1 MQMQN
6 ERKKLEELNLL
17 DDFLFN
23 AMMTYPEMGEKFTRK
38 ILKLLFNKEF
48 RNLKVIAQKSY
59 GGLNTDLRGARLDV
73 YVESDDSAEIDASED
88 VSVYDLEP
96 DKNDKAKYIAAFPQ
110 RIRFYHAII
119 DSRSL
124 KSGEDFGKLKR
135 VYVIFICNYDPF
147 GYDRVKYTIR
157 NMCVEEPEMPYDD
170 GAQTTVLYTKGTK
183 GDDISEELRQFLNYM
198 ENTTQTNAV
207 NDTLKDIQKMVD
219 IVKRDG
225 EVSLSYMKGF
235 ERDTIMYEKG
245 QEAERKNT
253 ERERQR
259 ADSAEKARDEAKKER
274 DEAENVRD
282 QAEKARMI
290 AEEEKIEA
298 QKKTAEALK
307 RVAELEKI
315 LQCKTAEIK

>member
-1 MQMQN
+1 MQN

-23 AMMTYPEMGEKFTRK
+23 AMMTYPEMGEEFTRK

-73 YVESDDSAEIDASED
+73 YVESDDSAEIDATED
-88 VSVYDLEP
+88 ASIYDLEP
-96 DKNDKAKYIAAFPQ
+96 DKNDKAKYVAAFPQ

-170 GAQTTVLYTKGTK
+170 GAQTTILYTKGTK
-183 GDDISEELRQFLNYM
+183 DDNIFEELRQFLNYM

-245 QEAERKNT
+245 QEAERQNT
-253 ERERQR
+253 EKERQR
-259 ADSAEKARDEAKKER
+259 ANSAEKARDEA
-274 DEAENVRD
+274 EN
-282 QAEKARMI
+282 ARII
-290 AEEEKIEA
+290 AEEEKVKA
-298 QKKTAEALK
+298 QKEAAEALK
-307 RVAELEKI
+307 RVEELEKE
-315 LQCKTAEIK
+315 LKRTK

>member
-1 MQMQN
+1 MQN
-6 ERKKLEELNLL
+6 KRKKLEELNLL

-23 AMMTYPEMGEKFTRK
+23 AMMTYPEMGEEFTRK

-73 YVESDDSAEIDASED
+73 YVESDDSAEIDATED
-88 VSVYDLEP
+88 ASIYDLEP
-96 DKNDKAKYIAAFPQ
+96 DKNDKAKYVAAFPQ

-135 VYVIFICNYDPF
+135 VYVIFICNYDSF

-170 GAQTTVLYTKGTK
+170 GAQTTILYTKGTK
-183 GDDISEELRQFLNYM
+183 DDNIFEELRQFLNYM

-245 QEAERKNT
+245 QEAERQNT
-253 ERERQR
+253 EKERQR
-259 ADSAEKARDEAKKER
+259 ANSAEKARDEA
-274 DEAENVRD
+274 EN
-282 QAEKARMI
+282 ARII
-290 AEEEKIEA
+290 AEEEKVKA
-298 QKKTAEALK
+298 QKEAAEALK
-307 RVAELEKI
+307 RVEELEKE
-315 LQCKTAEIK
+315 LERTK

>member
-1 MQMQN
+1 MQN

-88 VSVYDLEP
+88 VSIYDLEP

-225 EVSLSYMKGF
+225 EVLLSYMKGF

-282 QAEKARMI
+282 EAEKARMI

>member
-1 MQMQN
+1 MQN

-38 ILKLLFNKEF
+38 ILKLLFNREF

-88 VSVYDLEP
+88 ASIYDLEP
-96 DKNDKAKYIAAFPQ
+96 DKNDRAKYIAAFPQ

-147 GYDRVKYTIR
+147 GYDRVKYTIQ

-183 GDDISEELRQFLNYM
+183 DDDISEELRQFLNYM

-207 NDTLKDIQKMVD
+207 NDTLKAIQKMVD

-245 QEAERKNT
+245 QEAERQNT

-259 ADSAEKARDEAKKER
+259 ADSAEKAR
-274 DEAENVRD
+274 
-282 QAEKARMI
+282 MI
-290 AEEEKIEA
+290 AEEEKIKA
-298 QKKTAEALK
+298 QKETAEALK

>member
-1 MQMQN
+1 MQN

-23 AMMTYPEMGEKFTRK
+23 AMMTYPEM
-38 ILKLLFNKEF
+38 
-48 RNLKVIAQKSY
+48 
-59 GGLNTDLRGARLDV
+59 
-73 YVESDDSAEIDASED
+73 
-88 VSVYDLEP
+88 
-96 DKNDKAKYIAAFPQ
+96 
-110 RIRFYHAII
+110 
-119 DSRSL
+119 
-124 KSGEDFGKLKR
+124 GEDFGKLKR

-183 GDDISEELRQFLNYM
+183 GDGISEELRQFLNYM

-245 QEAERKNT
+245 QEAERQNT

-259 ADSAEKARDEAKKER
+259 ADSAEKAR
-274 DEAENVRD
+274 
-282 QAEKARMI
+282 MI
-290 AEEEKIEA
+290 AEEEKIKA
-298 QKKTAEALK
+298 QKETAEALK
-307 RVAELEKI
+307 RVAELEDHI
-315 LQCKTAEIK
+315 GVWPCVQQRVYSPVGGSPIK

>member
-1 MQMQN
+1 MQN

-23 AMMTYPEMGEKFTRK
+23 AMMTYPEMGEEFTRK

-73 YVESDDSAEIDASED
+73 YVESDDSAEIDAAED
-88 VSVYDLEP
+88 MSIYDLEP
-96 DKNDKAKYIAAFPQ
+96 DKNDKAKYVAAFPQ

-147 GYDRVKYTIR
+147 GYDRVKYSIR
-157 NMCVEEPEMPYDD
+157 KMCVEEPEMPYDD
-170 GAQTTVLYTKGTK
+170 GAQTTILYTKGTK
-183 GDDISEELRQFLNYM
+183 DDNISEELRQFLNYM

-235 ERDTIMYEKG
+235 ERDTMMYEKG
-245 QEAERKNT
+245 QEAERQNT

-259 ADSAEKARDEAKKER
+259 ADSAEKARDEA
-274 DEAENVRD
+274 EN
-282 QAEKARMI
+282 ARII
-290 AEEEKIEA
+290 AEEEKVKA
-298 QKKTAEALK
+298 QKEAAEALK
-307 RVAELEKI
+307 RIEELEKE
-315 LQCKTAEIK
+315 LKRTK

>member
-1 MQMQN
+1 MQN

-38 ILKLLFNKEF
+38 ILKLLFNREF
-48 RNLKVIAQKSY
+48 QNRKVIAQKSY

-88 VSVYDLEP
+88 ASIYDLEP

-183 GDDISEELRQFLNYM
+183 GDGISEELRQFLNYM

-282 QAEKARMI
+282 EAEKARMI

>member
-1 MQMQN
+1 MQN

-23 AMMTYPEMGEKFTRK
+23 AMMTYPEMGEEFTRK

-73 YVESDDSAEIDASED
+73 YVESDDSAEIDAAED
-88 VSVYDLEP
+88 TSIYDLEP
-96 DKNDKAKYIAAFPQ
+96 DKNDKAKYVAAFPQ

-170 GAQTTVLYTKGTK
+170 GAQTTILYTKGTK
-183 GDDISEELRQFLNYM
+183 DDNISEELRQFLNYM

-219 IVKRDG
+219 IVKRDR

-245 QEAERKNT
+245 QEAERQNT
-253 ERERQR
+253 EKERQR
-259 ADSAEKARDEAKKER
+259 ANSAEKARDEA
-274 DEAENVRD
+274 EN
-282 QAEKARMI
+282 ARII
-290 AEEEKIEA
+290 AEEEKVKA
-298 QKKTAEALK
+298 QKEAAEALK
-307 RVAELEKI
+307 RVEELEKE
-315 LQCKTAEIK
+315 LERTK

>member
-1 MQMQN
+1 MQN
-6 ERKKLEELNLL
+6 ERKKLEDLNLL

-23 AMMTYPEMGEKFTRK
+23 AMMTYPEMGEEFTRK

-73 YVESDDSAEIDASED
+73 YVESDDSAEIDAAED
-88 VSVYDLEP
+88 TSIYDLEP
-96 DKNDKAKYIAAFPQ
+96 DKNDKAKYVAAFPQ

-170 GAQTTVLYTKGTK
+170 GAQTTILYTKGTK
-183 GDDISEELRQFLNYM
+183 DDNISEELRQFLNYM

-245 QEAERKNT
+245 QEAERQNT
-253 ERERQR
+253 EKERQR
-259 ADSAEKARDEAKKER
+259 ANSAEKARDEA
-274 DEAENVRD
+274 EN
-282 QAEKARMI
+282 ARII
-290 AEEEKIEA
+290 AEEEKVKA
-298 QKKTAEALK
+298 QKEAAEALK
-307 RVAELEKI
+307 RVEELEKE
-315 LQCKTAEIK
+315 LERTK

>member
-1 MQMQN
+1 MQN

-88 VSVYDLEP
+88 VSIYDLEP

-207 NDTLKDIQKMVD
+207 NDTLKDIKKMVD

-245 QEAERKNT
+245 QAAERKNT

-259 ADSAEKARDEAKKER
+259 ADCAEKAR

-290 AEEEKIEA
+290 AEEEKIKA
-298 QKKTAEALK
+298 QKETTEALK

-315 LQCKTAEIK
+315 LQCKTAEVK

>member
-1 MQMQN
+1 
-6 ERKKLEELNLL
+6 
-17 DDFLFN
+17 
-23 AMMTYPEMGEKFTRK
+23 MMTYPEMGERFTRK

-88 VSVYDLEP
+88 ASIYDLEP
-96 DKNDKAKYIAAFPQ
+96 DKNDKAKYIAAFLQ

-147 GYDRVKYTIR
+147 SYDRVKYTIR

-183 GDDISEELRQFLNYM
+183 DDDISEELRQFLNYM

-274 DEAENVRD
+274 EEAENVRD
-282 QAEKARMI
+282 SAEKARMI
-290 AEEEKIEA
+290 AEEEKIKA
-298 QKKTAEALK
+298 QKETAEALK

>member
-1 MQMQN
+1 MQN

-73 YVESDDSAEIDASED
+73 YVESDDSAEIDVSED
-88 VSVYDLEP
+88 ASIYDLEP
-96 DKNDKAKYIAAFPQ
+96 DKNDRAKYVAAFPQ

-259 ADSAEKARDEAKKER
+259 ADSAEK
-274 DEAENVRD
+274 
-282 QAEKARMI
+282 
-290 AEEEKIEA
+290 EKIKA
-298 QKKTAEALK
+298 QKETAEALK

-315 LQCKTAEIK
+315 LQCKTAEVK

>member
-1 MQMQN
+1 M
-6 ERKKLEELNLL
+6 NLL

-88 VSVYDLEP
+88 ASIYDLEP
-96 DKNDKAKYIAAFPQ
+96 DKNDRAKYVAAFPQ

-183 GDDISEELRQFLNYM
+183 GDDISEELRQFLKYM

-259 ADSAEKARDEAKKER
+259 ADFAEK
-274 DEAENVRD
+274 
-282 QAEKARMI
+282 
-290 AEEEKIEA
+290 EKIKA
-298 QKKTAEALK
+298 QKETTEALK

-315 LQCKTAEIK
+315 LQCKTTEGK

>member
-1 MQMQN
+1 MQN

-23 AMMTYPEMGEKFTRK
+23 AMMTYPEMGEEFTRK

-73 YVESDDSAEIDASED
+73 YVESDDSAEIDAAED
-88 VSVYDLEP
+88 MSIYDLEP
-96 DKNDKAKYIAAFPQ
+96 DKNDKAKYVAAFPQ

-124 KSGEDFGKLKR
+124 KSGEDLGKLKR

-170 GAQTTVLYTKGTK
+170 GAQTTILYTKGTK
-183 GDDISEELRQFLNYM
+183 DDNISEELRQFLNYM

-235 ERDTIMYEKG
+235 ERDTMMYEKG
-245 QEAERKNT
+245 QEAERQNT

-259 ADSAEKARDEAKKER
+259 ADSAEKARDEA
-274 DEAENVRD
+274 EN
-282 QAEKARMI
+282 ARII
-290 AEEEKIEA
+290 AEEEKVKA
-298 QKKTAEALK
+298 QKEAAEALK
-307 RVAELEKI
+307 RIEELEKE
-315 LQCKTAEIK
+315 LKRTK

>member
-1 MQMQN
+1 MQN

-23 AMMTYPEMGEKFTRK
+23 AMMTYPEMGERFTRK

-88 VSVYDLEP
+88 VSIYDLEP

-225 EVSLSYMKGF
+225 EVLLSYMKGF

-282 QAEKARMI
+282 EAEKARMI

>member
-1 MQMQN
+1 MQN

-38 ILKLLFNKEF
+38 ILKLLFNREF

-147 GYDRVKYTIR
+147 GCDRVKYTIR

-183 GDDISEELRQFLNYM
+183 DDDISEELRQFLNYM

-207 NDTLKDIQKMVD
+207 NDTLKAIQKMVD

-245 QEAERKNT
+245 QEAERQNT

-282 QAEKARMI
+282 SAEKARMI
-290 AEEEKIEA
+290 AEEEKIKA
-298 QKKTAEALK
+298 QKETAEALK

-315 LQCKTAEIK
+315 LQC

>member
-1 MQMQN
+1 
-6 ERKKLEELNLL
+6 
-17 DDFLFN
+17 
-23 AMMTYPEMGEKFTRK
+23 MMTYPEMGEKFTRK
-38 ILKLLFNKEF
+38 ILKLLFNKDF

-59 GGLNTDLRGARLDV
+59 RGLNTDLRGARLDV

-88 VSVYDLEP
+88 VSIYDLEP
-96 DKNDKAKYIAAFPQ
+96 DKNDRAKYIAAFPQ

-282 QAEKARMI
+282 EAEKARMI

>member
-1 MQMQN
+1 MQN

-88 VSVYDLEP
+88 ASIYDLEP
-96 DKNDKAKYIAAFPQ
+96 DKNDRAKYIAAFPQ

-147 GYDRVKYTIR
+147 DYDRVKYTIR

-225 EVSLSYMKGF
+225 EVSLS
-235 ERDTIMYEKG
+235 
-245 QEAERKNT
+245 
-253 ERERQR
+253 
-259 ADSAEKARDEAKKER
+259 
-274 DEAENVRD
+274 
-282 QAEKARMI
+282 
-290 AEEEKIEA
+290 
-298 QKKTAEALK
+298 
-307 RVAELEKI
+307 
-315 LQCKTAEIK
+315 

>member
-1 MQMQN
+1 MQN

-38 ILKLLFNKEF
+38 ILKLLFNREF

-88 VSVYDLEP
+88 ASIYDLEP

-259 ADSAEKARDEAKKER
+259 ADFAEKARDEAKKER

-282 QAEKARMI
+282 EAEKARMI

>member
-1 MQMQN
+1 
-6 ERKKLEELNLL
+6 
-17 DDFLFN
+17 
-23 AMMTYPEMGEKFTRK
+23 MMTYPEMGEEFTRK

-73 YVESDDSAEIDASED
+73 YVESDDSAEIDAAED
-88 VSVYDLEP
+88 MSIYDLEP
-96 DKNDKAKYIAAFPQ
+96 DKNDKAKYVAAFPQ

-170 GAQTTVLYTKGTK
+170 GAQTTILYTKGTK
-183 GDDISEELRQFLNYM
+183 DDNISEELRQFLNYM

-235 ERDTIMYEKG
+235 ERDTMMYEKG
-245 QEAERKNT
+245 QEAERQNT

-259 ADSAEKARDEAKKER
+259 ADSAEKARDEA
-274 DEAENVRD
+274 EN
-282 QAEKARMI
+282 ARII
-290 AEEEKIEA
+290 AEEEKVKA
-298 QKKTAEALK
+298 QKEAAEALK
-307 RVAELEKI
+307 RIEELEKE
-315 LQCKTAEIK
+315 LKRTK

>member
-1 MQMQN
+1 M
-6 ERKKLEELNLL
+6 
-17 DDFLFN
+17 
-23 AMMTYPEMGEKFTRK
+23 
-38 ILKLLFNKEF
+38 
-48 RNLKVIAQKSY
+48 
-59 GGLNTDLRGARLDV
+59 DV
-73 YVESDDSAEIDASED
+73 YVESDDSAEIDAAED
-88 VSVYDLEP
+88 MSIYDLEP
-96 DKNDKAKYIAAFPQ
+96 DKNDKAKYVAAFPQ

-170 GAQTTVLYTKGTK
+170 GAQTTILYTKGTK
-183 GDDISEELRQFLNYM
+183 DDNISEELRQFLNYM

-235 ERDTIMYEKG
+235 ERDTMMYEKG
-245 QEAERKNT
+245 QEAERQNT

-259 ADSAEKARDEAKKER
+259 ADSAEKARDEA
-274 DEAENVRD
+274 EN
-282 QAEKARMI
+282 ARII
-290 AEEEKIEA
+290 AEEEKVKA
-298 QKKTAEALK
+298 QKEAAEALK
-307 RVAELEKI
+307 RIEELEKE
-315 LQCKTAEIK
+315 LKRTK

>member
-1 MQMQN
+1 MQN

-38 ILKLLFNKEF
+38 ILKLLFNREF
-48 RNLKVIAQKSY
+48 RNLKVIAQKSH

-147 GYDRVKYTIR
+147 GCDRVKYTIR

-183 GDDISEELRQFLNYM
+183 DDDISEELRQFLNYM

-207 NDTLKDIQKMVD
+207 NDTLKAIQKMVD

-245 QEAERKNT
+245 QEAERQNT

-282 QAEKARMI
+282 SAEKARMI
-290 AEEEKIEA
+290 AEEEKIKA
-298 QKKTAEALK
+298 QKETAEALK

>member
-1 MQMQN
+1 MQN

-23 AMMTYPEMGEKFTRK
+23 AMMTYPEMGERFTRK
-38 ILKLLFNKEF
+38 ILKLLFNREF
-48 RNLKVIAQKSY
+48 RNLKVIVQKSY

-88 VSVYDLEP
+88 ASIYDLEP
-96 DKNDKAKYIAAFPQ
+96 DKNDKAKYIAAFLQ

-135 VYVIFICNYDPF
+135 VCVIFICNYDPF

-259 ADSAEKARDEAKKER
+259 ADSAEKARDEA
-274 DEAENVRD
+274 
-282 QAEKARMI
+282 EKARMI
-290 AEEEKIEA
+290 AEEEKIKV
-298 QKKTAEALK
+298 QKETAEALK

-315 LQCKTAEIK
+315 LQCKTAEVK

>member
-1 MQMQN
+1 M
-6 ERKKLEELNLL
+6 
-17 DDFLFN
+17 
-23 AMMTYPEMGEKFTRK
+23 
-38 ILKLLFNKEF
+38 
-48 RNLKVIAQKSY
+48 
-59 GGLNTDLRGARLDV
+59 
-73 YVESDDSAEIDASED
+73 
-88 VSVYDLEP
+88 
-96 DKNDKAKYIAAFPQ
+96 
-110 RIRFYHAII
+110 
-119 DSRSL
+119 
-124 KSGEDFGKLKR
+124 
-135 VYVIFICNYDPF
+135 IFICNYDPF

-157 NMCVEEPEMPYDD
+157 NMCVEELEMPYDD

-253 ERERQR
+253 EKERQR
-259 ADSAEKARDEAKKER
+259 ADS
-274 DEAENVRD
+274 
-282 QAEKARMI
+282 AEKARMI

-298 QKKTAEALK
+298 QKETAEALK
-307 RVAELEKI
+307 RVAELEKL
-315 LQCKTAEIK
+315 LQCKTTEIK

>member
-1 MQMQN
+1 MQN

-38 ILKLLFNKEF
+38 ILKLLFNREF

-73 YVESDDSAEIDASED
+73 YVESDDSAEIDVSED
-88 VSVYDLEP
+88 ASIYDLEP

-245 QEAERKNT
+245 QEAERQNT

-282 QAEKARMI
+282 EAEKARMI

>member
-1 MQMQN
+1 MQN

-23 AMMTYPEMGEKFTRK
+23 AMMTYPEMGEEFTRK

-73 YVESDDSAEIDASED
+73 YVESDDSAEIDAAED
-88 VSVYDLEP
+88 TSIYDLEP

-170 GAQTTVLYTKGTK
+170 GAQTTILYTKGTK
-183 GDDISEELRQFLNYM
+183 DDNISEELRQFLNYM

-235 ERDTIMYEKG
+235 ERDTMMYEKG
-245 QEAERKNT
+245 QEAERQNT

-259 ADSAEKARDEAKKER
+259 ADSAEKARDEA
-274 DEAENVRD
+274 EN
-282 QAEKARMI
+282 ARI
-290 AEEEKIEA
+290 SAEEEKAKA
-298 QKKTAEALK
+298 QKEAAEALK
-307 RVAELEKI
+307 RVEELEKE
-315 LQCKTAEIK
+315 LERTK